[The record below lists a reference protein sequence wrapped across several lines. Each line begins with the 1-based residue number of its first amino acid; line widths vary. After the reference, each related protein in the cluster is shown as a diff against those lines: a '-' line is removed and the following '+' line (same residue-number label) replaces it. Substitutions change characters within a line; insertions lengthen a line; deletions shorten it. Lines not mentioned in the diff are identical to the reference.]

1 MSSIVSVNMNLIRSD
16 DRQKNCA
23 VYQKHKR
30 SNRRVLTDTSAY
42 LMVLQHNST
51 HILQGENMELV
62 FGGENVYRPL

>member
-1 MSSIVSVNMNLIRSD
+1 MSSIASGCKYEPD
-16 DRQKNCA
+16 TFDRQKNCA

-30 SNRRVLTDTSAY
+30 SNRRVLTDTSVC